1 MMINKVEICG
11 VNTAKLPTLTEKEKQ
26 LLFEKIQKGDKDA
39 RREFIYGNLRLVLSV
54 LQRFNNRG
62 ENIDDLFQVGC
73 IGLIKALDNFDTSHG
88 VKFSTYA
95 VPMNVQ
101 KRKTHPISLKVRFLI
116 EIKSVMYTYIFGS
129 YYNFFYKA

>member
-1 MMINKVEICG
+1 MKKMMINKVEICG
-11 VNTAKLPTLTEKEKQ
+11 VNTAKLPTLSEKEKQ
-26 LLFEKIQKGDKDA
+26 ALFQKIKEGDEEA

-62 ENIDDLFQVGC
+62 ENVDDLFQVGC

-95 VPMNVQ
+95 VPMNVICRNQ
-101 KRKTHPISLKVRFLI
+101 SGNIFLRRSTLKQ
-116 EIKSVMYTYIFGS
+116 
-129 YYNFFYKA
+129 FFQ